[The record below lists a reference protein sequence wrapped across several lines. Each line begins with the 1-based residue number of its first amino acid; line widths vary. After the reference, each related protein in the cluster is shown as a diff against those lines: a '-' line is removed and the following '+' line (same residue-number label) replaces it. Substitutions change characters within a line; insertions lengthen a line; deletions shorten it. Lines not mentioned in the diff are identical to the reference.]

1 MVVGFLNSIFGRFLR
16 LVSLGVIP
24 VLILSVSPYFAHG
37 DITIRVANLKQDM
50 ELVTRELAGLRTEV
64 ELLRRENAQ
73 LKVQVE
79 QFNRKQSSNAGVS
92 SGALQRM
99 SDRLI
104 TIESRL
110 AQSEK
115 SQIALQNG
123 IEAKMGSLISQMN
136 KGFEQVHSPP
146 PKSSP
151 VPTFNQDYPQNGFVH
166 KVEKGETVSSI
177 AKKYSSK
184 TQWIIHANQIVD
196 PKRVFIGKELFVPQ
210 Q

>member
-1 MVVGFLNSIFGRFLR
+1 VVGFLNSVFRRTFRQALFGVTPSLFLF
-16 LVSLGVIP
+16 
-24 VLILSVSPYFAHG
+24 VSPYFAHG
-37 DITIRVANLKQDM
+37 DITVRVANLKQDM

-99 SDRLI
+99 SDRLL

-110 AQSEK
+110 SHSEK
-115 SQIALQNG
+115 TQIALQNG

-151 VPTFNQDYPQNGFVH
+151 VPSFNQDYPQNGFVH

-210 Q
+210 N

>member
-1 MVVGFLNSIFGRFLR
+1 VVGFLKSTLGHILR
-16 LVSLGVIP
+16 LLSSWAIP
-24 VLILSVSPYFAHG
+24 IFALFLSSYFAHG

-73 LKVQVE
+73 LKIQVE

-99 SDRLI
+99 GDRLL

-110 AQSEK
+110 SQNEK
-115 SQIALQNG
+115 TQIALQNG
-123 IEAKMGSLISQMN
+123 IETKMGSLISQMN
-136 KGFEQVHSPP
+136 KGFEQVHSSPS
-146 PKSSP
+146 KSTP

>member
-1 MVVGFLNSIFGRFLR
+1 MVVGFLNSILGQILR
-16 LVSLGVIP
+16 LASLGVIP
-24 VLILSVSPYFAHG
+24 VLIFPLPPFFAHG

>member
-1 MVVGFLNSIFGRFLR
+1 MHQENKYLILKLVVGFLNSFFGRNFKLS
-16 LVSLGVIP
+16 LLGVIS
-24 VLILSVSPYFAHG
+24 VLSSSVSPYFAYG

-99 SDRLI
+99 SDRLL

-110 AQSEK
+110 AQNEK
-115 SQIALQNG
+115 NQIAL
-123 IEAKMGSLISQMN
+123 
-136 KGFEQVHSPP
+136 
-146 PKSSP
+146 
-151 VPTFNQDYPQNGFVH
+151 
-166 KVEKGETVSSI
+166 
-177 AKKYSSK
+177 
-184 TQWIIHANQIVD
+184 
-196 PKRVFIGKELFVPQ
+196 
-210 Q
+210 

>member
-1 MVVGFLNSIFGRFLR
+1 MVGFLNRIFGRILR
-16 LVSLGVIP
+16 FASLGVIP

-73 LKVQVE
+73 LKIQVE

-99 SDRLI
+99 SDRLL

-110 AQSEK
+110 SHSEK
-115 SQIALQNG
+115 THIALQNG

-151 VPTFNQDYPQNGFVH
+151 VPSFNQDYPQNGFVH

-177 AKKYSSK
+177 AKKYSAK